1 MAKSQCDRILEYM
14 KTGKEIEPL
23 TALGKFGCYRL
34 GARIFD
40 LRYRGHVIQ
49 MTKVYYKTEEGQTK
63 FYASYKL
70 IKEAPSE
77 ESVPAVQ
84 AQDRAEV

>member
-1 MAKSQCDRILEYM
+1 MAKSQCDRILEFM

-23 TALGKFGCYRL
+23 TALSKFGCFRL

-40 LRYRGHVIQ
+40 LRGRGHVIQ
-49 MTKVYYKTEEGQTK
+49 MTKVYYKTPEGQTK

-70 IKEAPSE
+70 IKEAPIE
-77 ESVPAVQ
+77 QSVPTVQ
-84 AQDRAEV
+84 APERAEV

>member
-1 MAKSQCDRILEYM
+1 MAKSQCDRMLEYM
-14 KTGKEIEPL
+14 KTGKEIEPFL
-23 TALGKFGCYRL
+23 ALHRFGCYRL
-34 GARIFD
+34 SARMRD
-40 LRYRGHVIQ
+40 LRDRGHVIL
-49 MTKVYYKTEEGQTK
+49 TTRVYYKTEEGQTK

-77 ESVPAVQ
+77 ESVSTVQ